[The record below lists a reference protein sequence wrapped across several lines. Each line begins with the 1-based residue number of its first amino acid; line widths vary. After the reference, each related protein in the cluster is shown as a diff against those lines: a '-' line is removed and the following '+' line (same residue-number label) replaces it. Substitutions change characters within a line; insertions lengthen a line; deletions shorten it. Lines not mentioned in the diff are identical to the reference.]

1 MRSGKDVRRSRIVIS
16 AAFSH
21 RCTLMPADMPRS
33 RVAPASEHIMPYTH
47 MVVPI
52 DQIRPHPRNARTH
65 SKKQVRQIAASIRA
79 LGFAAPIL
87 IDENKILIAG
97 HGRLEAAKSLGMS
110 SIPAIVISGL
120 SDAKKRALLLADNRI
135 AQSAGWDRELLAI
148 ELAALPELLVEDDLD
163 ISVTGFEP
171 AEIDALHADF
181 EDASADPADEIDD
194 SCLDGPAVTQCGDI
208 WQLGKHRLL
217 CGDARNSDDLRR
229 LLDGERAHMAFLDPP
244 YNVAVGSV
252 MGRGAVKHDEFAM
265 ASGEMSRAAF
275 IAFLN
280 QTLGAA
286 AKASVNGAV
295 HYTCMDWRHFEELV
309 VASRS
314 VYGAMLNLITWVKTN
329 AGQGSF
335 YRSQHELI
343 GVFRVGAA
351 PHLNTIELGRHGRN
365 RSNVWHYAGANTFR
379 AGRLSDL
386 RAHPTV
392 KPVAM
397 IAEAMKDCTRRNEI
411 VLDTFCGSGTTIL
424 AAERVGRRGYGLE
437 IDPGYVD
444 VEVRRWQAFSGRDA
458 LHIASGLT
466 FEEIGLQRCEKKTVT
481 RTSAVDKRGRR

>member
-1 MRSGKDVRRSRIVIS
+1 MPRGRACSGKRSNIMSYPHTVI
-16 AAFSH
+16 
-21 RCTLMPADMPRS
+21 
-33 RVAPASEHIMPYTH
+33 
-47 MVVPI
+47 PI

-65 SKKQVRQIAASIRA
+65 SKKQIRQIAASIRA

-87 IDENKILIAG
+87 IDENKILVAG

-135 AQSAGWDRELLAI
+135 ALNAGWDRELLAI

-181 EDASADPADEIDD
+181 EDASTDPADEIDER
-194 SCLDGPAVTQCGDI
+194 CLDGPAVTEFGDL
-208 WQLGKHRLL
+208 WQLGKHRLM
-217 CGDARNSDDLRR
+217 CGDARSSDDLSR
-229 LLDGERAHMAFLDPP
+229 LLDGECAHMAFLDPP

-252 MGRGAVKHDEFAM
+252 VGRGAVKHGEFAM
-265 ASGEMSRAAF
+265 ASGEMSRDAF
-275 IAFLN
+275 TAFLK

-286 AKASVNGAV
+286 AKGSIAGAV
-295 HYTCMDWRHFEELV
+295 HFACMDWRHIEELV
-309 VASRS
+309 TASRS
-314 VYGAMLNLITWVKTN
+314 AYGAMLNLIAWVKTN

-343 GVFRVGAA
+343 GVFRVGAT
-351 PHLNTIELGRHGRN
+351 PHLNTIELGRHGRS

-379 AGRLSDL
+379 AGRMNDL

-397 IAEAMKDCTRRNEI
+397 IADAMKDCTRRNEI

-437 IDPGYVD
+437 IDPRYVD
-444 VEVRRWQAFSGRDA
+444 VAVRRWQAFSGRDA
-458 LHIASGLT
+458 LHVASGLT
-466 FEEIGLQRCEKKTVT
+466 FEEIGLQRCDKKKAS
-481 RTSAVDKRGRR
+481 RASAVDKRGRR

>member
-1 MRSGKDVRRSRIVIS
+1 M
-16 AAFSH
+16 A
-21 RCTLMPADMPRS
+21 
-33 RVAPASEHIMPYTH
+33 YTH
-47 MVVPI
+47 TVVPI
-52 DQIRPHPRNARTH
+52 DHIRPHPRNPRTH
-65 SKKQVRQIAASIRA
+65 TKKQIRQIAASIRA
-79 LGFAAPIL
+79 VGFAAPVL
-87 IDENKILIAG
+87 IDENNVLIAG
-97 HGRLEAAKSLGMS
+97 HGRLEAARSLGMS
-110 SIPAIVISGL
+110 PIPAIVISGL

-135 AQSAGWDRELLAI
+135 ALSAGWDREQLAI

-181 EDASADPADEIDD
+181 EDASNDPADEIDD
-194 SCLDGPAVTQCGDI
+194 SCLDGPAVTEFGDL
-208 WQLGKHRLL
+208 WQLGKHRLM
-217 CGDARNSDDLRR
+217 CGDARNSDDLSR
-229 LLDGERAHMAFLDPP
+229 LLAGERAHMAFLDPP
-244 YNVAVGSV
+244 YNVAVGSIV
-252 MGRGAVKHDEFAM
+252 GRGAVKHGEFAM
-265 ASGEMSRAAF
+265 ASGEMSRDGF
-275 IAFLN
+275 IAYLN

-286 AKASVNGAV
+286 AKASVDGAV
-295 HYTCMDWRHFEELV
+295 HFACMDWRHLEELV
-309 VASRS
+309 IASRS
-314 VYGAMLNLITWVKTN
+314 AYGAMLNLIAWVKTN

-343 GVFRVGAA
+343 GVFRVGAT
-351 PHLNTIELGRHGRN
+351 PHLNTIELGRHGRS

-379 AGRLSDL
+379 PGRMDDL

-444 VEVRRWQAFSGRDA
+444 VAVRRWQAFSGRDA
-458 LHIASGLT
+458 LHVASGLT
-466 FEEIGLQRCEKKTVT
+466 FEEIGLQRRDNKKASQ
-481 RTSAVDKRGRR
+481 TSAVAKRGRR

>member
-1 MRSGKDVRRSRIVIS
+1 MPRWRACSGKRSNIMSYPHTVI
-16 AAFSH
+16 
-21 RCTLMPADMPRS
+21 
-33 RVAPASEHIMPYTH
+33 
-47 MVVPI
+47 PI

-65 SKKQVRQIAASIRA
+65 SKKQIQQIAASIRA

-135 AQSAGWDRELLAI
+135 ALNASWNRELLAI

-181 EDASADPADEIDD
+181 EDASTDPADEIDD
-194 SCLDGPAVTQCGDI
+194 RCLVGPAVTKSGDL
-208 WQLGKHRLL
+208 WQLGKHRLM
-217 CGDARNSDDLRR
+217 CGDARSSEDLSR
-229 LLDGERAHMAFLDPP
+229 LLDRERAHMAFLDPP

-252 MGRGAVKHDEFAM
+252 VGRGAVKHGEFAM
-265 ASGEMSRAAF
+265 GSGEMSRDAF
-275 IAFLN
+275 TAFLK

-286 AKASVNGAV
+286 AKGSIAGAV
-295 HYTCMDWRHFEELV
+295 HFACMDWRHIEELV
-309 VASRS
+309 TASRS
-314 VYGAMLNLITWVKTN
+314 VYGAMLNLIAWVKTN

-351 PHLNTIELGRHGRN
+351 PHLNTIELGRHGRS

-379 AGRLSDL
+379 AGRMNDL

-397 IAEAMKDCTRRNEI
+397 IADAMKDCTRRNEI
-411 VLDTFCGSGTTIL
+411 VLDTFCGSGATIL
-424 AAERVGRRGYGLE
+424 AAERVGRRDYGLE

-444 VEVRRWQAFSGRDA
+444 VAVRRWQAFSGRDA
-458 LHIASGLT
+458 LHVASGLT
-466 FEEIGLQRCEKKTVT
+466 FEEIGLQRCDKKKAG
-481 RTSAVDKRGRR
+481 RTIAVDTGSR